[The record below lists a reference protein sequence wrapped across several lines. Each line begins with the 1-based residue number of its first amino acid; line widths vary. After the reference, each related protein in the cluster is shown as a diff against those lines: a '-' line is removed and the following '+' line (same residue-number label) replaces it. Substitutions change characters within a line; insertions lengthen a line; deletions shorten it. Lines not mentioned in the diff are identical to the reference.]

1 LLEYGTMAVHYGDC
15 SMRNMERGSNWYAR
29 NLTLSHITWVYHTL
43 LHKGQDGSTCRKKQ
57 RHKLLGIMKVPTEE
71 INRHLFGR

>member
-43 LHKGQDGSTCRKKQ
+43 LHKGQDGSTCRKKTTAQ
-57 RHKLLGIMKVPTEE
+57 ITRYNESSYRG
-71 INRHLFGR
+71 NQ